1 MDQDHRTRKQERTVR
16 VKKMMVM
23 KEEEFLQIHHFSLI
37 FYLSHLFFA
46 PTNLHSFAFLGLLIT
61 VRNAPLALCSCFCC
75 FFWLSFY
82 LFLSTLLGYLG
93 SGFWWVFLALLINL
107 AYFLQW
113 HLNRVLR
120 MDLEE
125 GWM

>member
-1 MDQDHRTRKQERTVR
+1 MP
-16 VKKMMVM
+16 
-23 KEEEFLQIHHFSLI
+23 
-37 FYLSHLFFA
+37 HL
-46 PTNLHSFAFLGLLIT
+46 PC
-61 VRNAPLALCSCFCC
+61 ALVFVV